1 MGPTHRSRGHLGA
14 SHMKKALSTA
24 IHRILTVQASR
35 RAGRRMPP
43 VPDPAVTVVLVGW
56 DPVQTQASLGVIRSW
71 ARSSGVA
78 LDQVLV
84 VWNNADVSA
93 PDLCGATVMA
103 GSNAELD
110 LGGYAEGMRAV
121 RSADDD
127 PPGRVWLMCND
138 RLAGYETPYPILS
151 ALGPASIG
159 LARTGCM
166 IGWVWSV
173 GPVMRWH
180 EITSQTWLQTHC
192 FLLGGSS
199 EDIDQFAASLS
210 VAPAHSVRLV
220 DGRFIADH
228 DVDPALLSVLTNGLI
243 VQPGG
248 AGGWQWHRAKKLEDS
263 DVSLL
268 EKKARSGIV
277 ERIISLDWSRHG
289 SVVGVA
295 ALPDVLAGY
304 QTLAPGAPPL
314 ALGPA
319 RRRLW
324 WRLSQRGAATPLES
338 S

>member
-1 MGPTHRSRGHLGA
+1 MGSTYRSRGYLGA
-14 SHMKKALSTA
+14 SHMKKSLSTA

-56 DPVQTQASLGVIRSW
+56 DPVQTQASLDAIRSW

-121 RSADDD
+121 RSVDGD
-127 PPGRVWLMCND
+127 PPGRVWLICND
-138 RLAGYETPYPILS
+138 RVAAYETPYPILG
-151 ALGPASIG
+151 ALGPESIA

-166 IGWVWSV
+166 IGWVWSH
-173 GPVMRWH
+173 GPVVHRH
-180 EITSQTWLQTHC
+180 EISAQTWIQSYF
-192 FLLGGSS
+192 FLLGGTSAQ
-199 EDIDQFAASLS
+199 IDQFEKSLS

-228 DVDPALLSVLTNGLI
+228 DVDPALLSVLSNGLI

-248 AGGWQWHRAKKLEDS
+248 EGDWHWYRAKKLEDS
-263 DVSLL
+263 DVAFL
-268 EKKARSGIV
+268 EKKARSAVI
-277 ERIISLDWSRHG
+277 ERVISLDWSRHG
-289 SVVGVA
+289 AVVGVA

-304 QTLAPGAPPL
+304 QAMGPGMPPL
-314 ALGPA
+314 ARGRA
-319 RRRLW
+319 TQRLW
-324 WRLSQRGAATPLES
+324 WRLSRRGAAMPLES
-338 S
+338 G